1 MNGDQLRMARAL
13 LRLTVR
19 ELAQTSGVDKMAIV
33 RFEAGRNP
41 HAATLTKLRT
51 ALEEHGIVFIGAV
64 STFHEPTVAMR
75 FGMKPPAVTE
85 GDEAEENGAA
95 DHPLGQKTIA
105 AMRDYWK
112 QGQRWLS
119 LRPISRKVLM
129 RTMGGEPQTRP

>member
-41 HAATLTKLRT
+41 HAAMLTKLRT

-75 FGMKPPAVTE
+75 FGMKPPAVME
-85 GDEAEENGAA
+85 GEGEGEEDEGNATLSPKRLAA
-95 DHPLGQKTIA
+95 L
-105 AMRDYWK
+105 RDYWAES
-112 QGQRWLS
+112 GRWGRLAEV
-119 LRPISRKVLM
+119 SRKAL
-129 RTMGGEPQTRP
+129 TRSLG